1 MPKHYLLPEDLSR
14 HTKAFDPLK
23 GGVGYDA
30 TRHQKGW
37 RSAWRRL
44 CKSADLSGLRFH
56 DLRHTFITMMAKR
69 NVPLPVVQAMLGHMS
84 AKTTRHYTHISSGD
98 ARQAVELLNRPA
110 FVEGNPAT
118 EKNCWQLVELM
129 VGSAGLEPATSCL

>member
-37 RSAWRRL
+37 R
-44 CKSADLSGLRFH
+44 C
-56 DLRHTFITMMAKR
+56 

-118 EKNCWQLVELM
+118 EKT
-129 VGSAGLEPATSCL
+129 AGNLLN